1 MLVPNPKYFGTGR
14 GITLINY
21 VSDQF
26 SGFKNIVVAGTLRDS
41 PVVLAGL
48 LNQETKLRPKELMTD
63 TASYSDVIFGLFH
76 LLGYQFSPR
85 LADLRKMRFWRIDPS
100 ADYGTLNGL
109 ARHRIDTNLITE
121 NWEDMLR
128 VVGSLKLGTV
138 DVTELM
144 RTLQSG
150 RRPSTLARA
159 IGEIGRIAKSLF
171 LLSYID
177 DEAYRRRI
185 LIQLNKGESRHSL
198 ARKVFYGRKG
208 EVRQRYREG
217 QEEQLNALG
226 LVVNAQYRLDKA
238 TDALEALDGFEAEG
252 CGSTA

>member
-1 MLVPNPKYFGTGR
+1 
-14 GITLINY
+14 
-21 VSDQF
+21 
-26 SGFKNIVVAGTLRDS
+26 
-41 PVVLAGL
+41 
-48 LNQETKLRPKELMTD
+48 
-63 TASYSDVIFGLFH
+63 

-85 LADLRKMRFWRIDPS
+85 LADLGKMRFWRMDPS
-100 ADYGTLNGL
+100 ADYGTLNDL

-128 VVGSLKLGTV
+128 VAGSLKLGTV

-159 IGEIGRIAKSLF
+159 IGEIGRVAKSLF

-208 EVRQRYREG
+208 EIRQRYREG

-226 LVVNAQYRLDKA
+226 LVVNAVILWNTIYMNR
-238 TDALEALDGFEAEG
+238 ALEEMRQRGMTVLSEDVTRLSPIGHEHVNVYGKYSFTLSESVQQGAFHPLRELDETESPEGEQEAELPTEG
-252 CGSTA
+252 AEISFGA

>member
-1 MLVPNPKYFGTGR
+1 MV
-14 GITLINY
+14 
-21 VSDQF
+21 
-26 SGFKNIVVAGTLRDS
+26 
-41 PVVLAGL
+41 
-48 LNQETKLRPKELMTD
+48 
-63 TASYSDVIFGLFH
+63 FGLFH

-85 LADLRKMRFWRIDPS
+85 LADLGGMRFWRIDS
-100 ADYGTLNGL
+100 AANYGTLNGI
-109 ARHRIDTNLITE
+109 ARSRIDTTLITE

-138 DVTELM
+138 DPNELM

-150 RRPSTLARA
+150 GHASTLSKA
-159 IGEIGRIAKSLF
+159 IGEVGRIAKSLF

-198 ARKVFYGRKG
+198 ARKVFYGNKG

-226 LVVNAQYRLDKA
+226 LVVNAVILWNTIYMDR
-238 TDALEALDGFEAEG
+238 ALEEMRQRGMAILPEDVARLSPIGHEHVNVYGKYSFQLSESIQQGAFHPLRELDETESLEEDQEVGMPIEATEISFG
-252 CGSTA
+252 A